1 MPSSACGIFPTDG
14 DLYWGAGRSATLPI
28 HRRNGRFAVLAV
40 HDLEIRVGARVLMS
54 DVSFRVSAGDKIG
67 LVGRNGAGKT
77 TLTKVLAGDVLPSE
91 GRVDRSGELGYLP
104 QDPRSGDPDM
114 LARTR
119 ILDARGLGTLAL
131 GMQEASLAMADD
143 DPDAAA
149 RAMRKYANLTERFEA
164 LGGYAAEAE
173 AASIAHNLSLPDRI
187 LDQPLRTLSGGQ
199 RRRIELA
206 RILFSDAQTMIL
218 DEPTNHL
225 DADSVVWLREFLKG
239 YRGGL
244 IVISHDVEL
253 VGETVNR
260 VFYLDANRQVID
272 VYNMS
277 WKNYLRQRVADEER
291 RKKERANVEKKA
303 TVLQQQ
309 AARFGAKA
317 SKAAAAHQ
325 MVARAEKMLAGLED
339 VRQEDRVAKLRFP
352 KPAPCGKTPIT
363 ASGLSKSYGSL
374 EIFTDVDLAIDR
386 GSKVVVLGLNGAGK
400 TTLLRILAGVDRP
413 DTGQVEPG
421 HGLKIGY
428 YAQEHENLDVSRSVL
443 ENMMSAAPD
452 INATEAR
459 KVLGSFLFTGDDV
472 LKPAGVLSGGEKTRL
487 SLATLVVSSANVLL
501 LDEPTNNLDPAS
513 REEILGALAH
523 YEGAVILVSH
533 DEGAVEALN
542 PERVLILPDGVE
554 DIWGRDYADLVS
566 LA

>member
-1 MPSSACGIFPTDG
+1 
-14 DLYWGAGRSATLPI
+14 
-28 HRRNGRFAVLAV
+28 VLAV

-54 DVSFRVSAGDKIG
+54 DVSFRVSDGDKIG

-91 GRVDRSGELGYLP
+91 GKVTTSGELGYLP
-104 QDPRSGDPDM
+104 QDPRSGDPEM

-119 ILDARGLGTLAL
+119 ILDARGLGTLQL
-131 GMQEASLAMADD
+131 GISQASHDMASE
-143 DPDAAA
+143 DPKIAE
-149 RAMRKYANLTERFEA
+149 RAMRKFANLTERFEA

-173 AASIAHNLSLPDRI
+173 AASIANNLSLPDRI
-187 LDQPLRTLSGGQ
+187 LDQPLKTLSGGQ

-206 RILFSDAQTMIL
+206 RILFSDAGTMIL

-239 YRGGL
+239 YKGGL

-272 VYNMS
+272 IYNMG
-277 WKNYLRQRVADEER
+277 WKHYQRQRVADEER
-291 RKKERANVEKKA
+291 RKKERANAEKKA
-303 TVLQQQ
+303 TQLQLQ

-325 MVARAEKMLAGLED
+325 MVARAEKLLAGLDD
-339 VRQEDRVAKLRFP
+339 VRQVDRVAKLRFP
-352 KPAPCGKTPIT
+352 KPAPCGKTPLM

-374 EIFTDVDLAIDR
+374 EIFADVDLAIDR

-400 TTLLRILAGVDRP
+400 TTLLRILAGVDQP
-413 DTGQVEPG
+413 DTGQLEPG

-428 YAQEHENLDVSRSVL
+428 YAQEHENLDVKRSVL

-452 INATEAR
+452 INETEAR

-487 SLATLVVSSANVLL
+487 SLATLVVSSANMLL

-523 YEGAVILVSH
+523 YEGAVVLVSH
-533 DEGAVEALN
+533 DPGAVESLN

-554 DIWGRDYADLVS
+554 DIWSREYQELIE